1 MSVMYDVL
9 VKLNTLIVMKHGEL
23 FSKEGETPSWDDVIK
38 RLDTILL
45 AYKENTIKW
54 RKPHR
59 IQIMNRLY
67 NWAKMQLVI
76 TKGPDTNPTSK
87 LWASEIRDIIEER
100 GDSCKIIGTCR
111 VCKTP
116 IYENQ
121 IKVSRGP
128 GNDRHYAC
136 SSRREDGRPQIAGG
150 RSDKNEQEGL

>member
-1 MSVMYDVL
+1 MSYSELENIL
-9 VKLNTLIVMKHGEL
+9 VKFNILIVVKHGEL
-23 FSKEGETPSWDDVIK
+23 FSKDGETPSWDDVIK
-38 RLDTILL
+38 KLDTILL

-76 TKGPDTNPTSK
+76 TNSSTTHPTSK
-87 LWASEIRDIIEER
+87 LWASEIKNILEEK
-100 GDSCKIIGTCR
+100 GNSCKIIGTCR

-128 GNDRHYAC
+128 GNDRHFAC
-136 SSRREDGRPQIAGG
+136 PEKTP
-150 RSDKNEQEGL
+150 KV